1 MWGTGLMSS
10 GLQVHLEGIHKSF
23 PGVRALRGVNMEV
36 RPGEVHLLAGENG
49 SGKSTLMR
57 ILAGAE
63 RPDRGRI
70 HLSGE
75 STSFRRVSDAW
86 DRGIALVSQELSL
99 APHLSVAE
107 NIFLG
112 HRQTRRR
119 WGIAWG
125 HTARRAEVVLDRL
138 GASIDPRR
146 RAGDLPIDQQQLVE
160 IARAISSDASVL
172 ILDEPTSSLN
182 PQEVDRLFKVIQSLT
197 PQGMAV
203 VFITHRLSEMLAVG
217 DRFTVLRDGLEVAHA
232 LRREVDEN
240 WLVHNMVGRELEELA
255 QHRHRP
261 SAASEFRVD
270 GLTDRQGRFAN
281 VSFSVGAGEIVGFA
295 GLAGAG
301 RTEMLESIV
310 GIRSRRSGRV
320 SVSGTVV
327 GESPRAA
334 RQAGV
339 VLVPDDRRAKALVLP
354 MSVSENLLLT
364 DTPWPLRFNKRSAH
378 SDLVETW
385 RRRLSIRLPTPQTPI
400 SLLSGGNQ
408 QKVIVA
414 RAMRDRPR
422 VLLMDEPTRGV
433 DIGAKA
439 DIYELVVQFAAA
451 GSAVVVASSEI
462 PELLL
467 LCHRILV
474 FHHGTLNAELAG
486 DTATEE
492 QVVAA
497 ATGSLE
503 LVGTGGV

>member
-1 MWGTGLMSS
+1 MPS
-10 GLQVHLEGIHKSF
+10 GLQVHLKGIHKSF
-23 PGVRALRGVNMEV
+23 PGVRAVRGVDMEV

-70 HLSGE
+70 YLSGE

-112 HRQTRRR
+112 HRQTRRP
-119 WGIAWG
+119 WGVAWRD
-125 HTARRAEVVLDRL
+125 TARRAEVVLNRL
-138 GASIDPRR
+138 GATIDPRS

-182 PQEVDRLFKVIQSLT
+182 PQEVARLFEVIQSLT
-197 PQGMAV
+197 RQDMAV

-217 DRFTVLRDGLEVAHA
+217 DRFTVLRDGLDVAHA
-232 LRREVDEN
+232 LRHEVDES
-240 WLVHNMVGRELEELA
+240 WLIRNMVGRELQELA
-255 QHRHRP
+255 QHGHRP
-261 SAASEFRVD
+261 STGSEFRVD
-270 GLTDRQGRFAN
+270 GLTDRRGRFAN
-281 VSFSVGAGEIVGFA
+281 VSFAVGAGEIVGLA

-301 RTEMLESIV
+301 RTEILESIV

-320 SVSGTVV
+320 SVSGTIV

-364 DTPWPLRFNKRSAH
+364 DTPWPLRFNNRSAH

-385 RRRLSIRLPTPQTPI
+385 RQRLSIRLPTPQTPI

-414 RAMRDRPR
+414 RAMRGRPR

-486 DTATEE
+486 GTATEE

-497 ATGSLE
+497 ATGSSE
-503 LVGTGGV
+503 LVGTSGV

>member
-1 MWGTGLMSS
+1 MPS
-10 GLQVHLEGIHKSF
+10 GLQVRLEGIHKSF
-23 PGVRALRGVNMEV
+23 PGVRALRGVDMEV
-36 RPGEVHLLAGENG
+36 SPGEVHLLAGENG

-70 HLSGE
+70 YVAGG
-75 STSFRRVSDAW
+75 STTFRRVSDAW
-86 DRGIALVSQELSL
+86 NRGIALVSQELSL

-112 HRQTRRR
+112 HRQARRP
-119 WGIAWG
+119 WGIAWRE
-125 HTARRAEVVLDRL
+125 TARRAEAVLGRL

-160 IARAISSDASVL
+160 IARAISSDARVL

-182 PQEVDRLFKVIQSLT
+182 PQEVGRLFEVIQSLT
-197 PQGMAV
+197 GQGMAV
-203 VFITHRLSEMLAVG
+203 VFITHRLSEMLAFG
-217 DRFTVLRDGLEVAHA
+217 DRFTVLRDGLDVAHA
-232 LRREVDEN
+232 RRPEVDEN
-240 WLVHNMVGRELEELA
+240 WLVRNMVGRELDELA
-255 QHRHRP
+255 PRGNPP
-261 SAASEFRVD
+261 SPGPEFRVD
-270 GLTDRQGRFAN
+270 GLTDRQGRFTD
-281 VSFSVGAGEIVGFA
+281 VSFSVGAGEIVGLA

-301 RTEMLESIV
+301 RTELLEAIV
-310 GIRSRRSGRV
+310 GIRSRRSGQV
-320 SVSGTVV
+320 SVAGTVV
-327 GESPRAA
+327 GGSPRAA
-334 RQAGV
+334 REAGV

-364 DTPWPLRFNKRSAH
+364 NTPWPLRFNSRSAH
-378 SDLVETW
+378 SDVVETW
-385 RRRLSIRLPTPQTPI
+385 RQRLSIRLPNPQTPI

-433 DIGAKA
+433 DVGAKA
-439 DIYELVVQFAAA
+439 DIYELVVRFAAA

-474 FHHGTLNAELAG
+474 FHHGVLNAELAG

-497 ATGSLE
+497 ATGSE
-503 LVGTGGV
+503 LAGTAHV

>member
-1 MWGTGLMSS
+1 MSS
-10 GLQVHLEGIHKSF
+10 GLHIHLEGIFKSF
-23 PGVRALRGVNMEV
+23 PGVRALRGVDMQI

-57 ILAGAE
+57 ILAGAD
-63 RPDRGRI
+63 RPDRGR
-70 HLSGE
+70 LYVSGQP
-75 STSFRRVSDAW
+75 TSFRRVSDAW

-112 HRQTRRR
+112 HRHTRRA
-119 WGIAWG
+119 WGIAWRD
-125 HTARRAEVVLDRL
+125 TARRASGVLTRL
-138 GASIDPRR
+138 HADIDPRG
-146 RAGDLPIDQQQLVE
+146 RAGQLPIDQQQLVE
-160 IARAISSDASVL
+160 IARALSSDARVL

-182 PQEVDRLFKVIQSLT
+182 PQEVARLFEVIRSLT
-197 PQGMAV
+197 QQGMAV
-203 VFITHRLSEMLAVG
+203 VFISHRLSEMLAIG
-217 DRFTVLRDGLEVAHA
+217 DRFTVLRDGLDVAHA
-232 LRREVDEN
+232 PRGDVDER
-240 WLVHNMVGRELEELA
+240 WLVRSMVGRELNELA
-255 QHRHRP
+255 QHRP
-261 SAASEFRVD
+261 PPAAGAELRVA
-270 GLTDRQGRFAN
+270 GLADRQGRFAD
-281 VSFSVGAGEIVGFA
+281 VSFSVGAGEIVGLA

-301 RTEMLESIV
+301 RTELLETIV
-310 GIRSRRSGRV
+310 GLRSRRSGHV
-320 SVSGTVV
+320 SAAGSII

-339 VLVPDDRRAKALVLP
+339 VLVPDDRRAKALVMP

-364 DTPWPLRFNKRSAH
+364 ETPLPLRFNNRSAH
-378 SDLVETW
+378 ADLVENW
-385 RRRLSIRLPTPQTPI
+385 KQRLSIRLPSPQTPI

-414 RAMRDRPR
+414 RAMRNRPR

-439 DIYELVVQFAAA
+439 DIYELVLQFAAA

-474 FHHGTLNAELAG
+474 FHSGTLNAELAG
-486 DTATEE
+486 EEATEE
-492 QVVAA
+492 QVVSAA
-497 ATGSLE
+497 AGSSQ
-503 LVGTGGV
+503 LVGTGHV

>member
-1 MWGTGLMSS
+1 MPASLP
-10 GLQVHLEGIHKSF
+10 VRLEGIHKSF

-57 ILAGAE
+57 VLAGAE

-70 HLSGE
+70 HLAGE
-75 STSFRRVSDAW
+75 PTNFRRVSDAW
-86 DRGIALVSQELSL
+86 NRGIALVSQELSL

-112 HRQTRRR
+112 HRQTRRP

-125 HTARRAEVVLDRL
+125 DTARRAEGVLERL
-138 GASIDPRR
+138 GADIDPRGR
-146 RAGDLPIDQQQLVE
+146 TGDLAIDQQQLVE
-160 IARAISSDASVL
+160 IARALSSDARVL

-182 PQEVDRLFKVIQSLT
+182 PQEVARLFEVIRSLT
-197 PQGMAV
+197 RQGMAV
-203 VFITHRLSEMLAVG
+203 VFITHRLSEMLTVG
-217 DRFTVLRDGLEVAHA
+217 DRFTVLRDGLNVAHG
-232 LRREVDEN
+232 LRSEVDEG
-240 WLVHNMVGRELEELA
+240 WLVRNMVGRELQQLT
-255 QHRHRP
+255 QHRHDP
-261 SAASEFRVD
+261 PDSTVLEVD
-270 GLTDRQGRFAN
+270 GLTDRQGKFAN
-281 VSFSVGAGEIVGFA
+281 VSFSVRAGEIVGLA

-301 RTEMLESIV
+301 RTELLETLV
-310 GIRSRRSGRV
+310 GIRGRRGGRV
-320 SVSGTVV
+320 SVAGSLV

-334 RQAGV
+334 REAGV
-339 VLVPDDRRAKALVLP
+339 VLVPDDRRAKALVMP
-354 MSVSENLLLT
+354 MSVSENLFLT
-364 DTPWPLRFNKRSAH
+364 DTPWPLRFNNRRAK

-385 RRRLSIRLPTPQTPI
+385 KQRLSIRLPTPQTPI

-414 RAMRDRPR
+414 RAMRHRPQ

-439 DIYELVVQFAAA
+439 DIYELVVQFATA
-451 GSAVVVASSEI
+451 GSAVVLASSEI

-474 FHHGTLNAELAG
+474 FHHGTLTAELAG
-486 DTATEE
+486 DTADEE

-497 ATGSLE
+497 ATGSSE
-503 LVGTGGV
+503 LIGSGHV

>member
-1 MWGTGLMSS
+1 MSS
-10 GLQVHLEGIHKSF
+10 GVQVRLTGIHKSF
-23 PGVRALRGVNMEV
+23 PGVRALRGVDMEV

-57 ILAGAE
+57 ILAGAT

-75 STSFRRVSDAW
+75 PTSFRRVSDAW

-112 HRQTRRR
+112 HRQTRRS
-119 WGIAWG
+119 WGIAWRD
-125 HTARRAEVVLDRL
+125 TARRAEVVLNQL
-138 GASIDPRR
+138 GASIDPRL

-160 IARAISSDASVL
+160 IARAISSAASVL

-182 PQEVDRLFKVIQSLT
+182 PQEVTRLFDVIRSLT
-197 PQGMAV
+197 RQGMAV
-203 VFITHRLSEMLAVG
+203 AFITHRLSEMLAVG
-217 DRFTVLRDGLEVAHA
+217 DRFTVLRDGLDVAHA
-232 LRREVDEN
+232 LRRDVDEN
-240 WLVHNMVGRELEELA
+240 WLVRNMVGRELDELA
-255 QHRHRP
+255 QRRHDP
-261 SAASEFRVD
+261 SVGPEFKVV

-281 VSFSVGAGEIVGFA
+281 VSFSVDAGEIVGLA

-301 RTEMLESIV
+301 RTEMLETIV
-310 GIRSRRSGRV
+310 GVRSRRAGRV
-320 SVSGTVV
+320 SVAGTVV

-334 RQAGV
+334 REAGV

-364 DTPWPLRFNKRSAH
+364 ETPWPLRFNNRSAH
-378 SDLVETW
+378 SGLVETW
-385 RRRLSIRLPTPQTPI
+385 RQRLSIRLPSSQTPI

-474 FHHGTLNAELAG
+474 FHHGTVNAELTG

-497 ATGSLE
+497 ATGSSR
-503 LVGTGGV
+503 LVATGHV